1 MAAASAMPSPSPPA
15 TSSPTGFHYLVI
27 LDLESTCDDAA
38 DPNRQEIVEWP
49 WVVYDT
55 ALRSVV
61 DYKQIFIAP
70 AWNNNPNPPSYS
82 YSEEDVLFAAS
93 LKEAVQHFDTYL
105 LHSFVRHHKSF
116 CLLTDGPWDVQHFLL
131 LEAAR
136 KAIPLAPHYR
146 CFFNLRAEFTLR
158 YPQFGAPRDR
168 YGMMNSLG
176 ISRNSAQNG
185 HSANING
192 NANVNNMCNTG
203 IDDCIAI
210 SDIVSRM
217 IYDNHVFRS
226 PFIIPE
232 YDWSTALMQRIPSVA
247 IPVAAAVPIGC
258 IIRLRGLPWSCTE
271 LDIARF
277 LVPIKIVP
285 AGIHFVRNSHGKS
298 TGEAFVQLENESA
311 IKAAL
316 ARHRNMMGR
325 RYIEVFK
332 SSPNDMTNHLGRA
345 DARRIM
351 HQQHQ
356 AHAHVHKAAAAAAAA
371 VSGYQAGGRSGN
383 SNNNNSRDNRT
394 GGGGRNNNIKGT
406 PRSVHIDA
414 HTSPELQSSSATS
427 TPIKGNNTA
436 AAYPQSPMMRA
447 QTSTNA
453 AYTSSTLSGLAYVV
467 RVSGLPD
474 DIREDDLLPIFDGI
488 EMVGDGIHLV
498 PLQLSA
504 GIVGEETSPSS
515 TGNGNNN
522 NTASTP
528 KRPRRRRGRR
538 EAFVLLTGESWVRK
552 ACLRTGSVECPRGS
566 GNICHIT
573 VARSTPGEM
582 RATMA
587 SMPGTPGTPGKD
599 TDIGKSESAERSYL
613 MQVRNLEAT
622 TTIDSIAKLFSGL
635 GVNPGDVMIS
645 GEKVAQVS
653 FLSREAR
660 DIAVKTTALPGVWEA
675 AGEGRLDNGNN
686 GIDERGRVV
695 RMRGLP
701 YSATDSDILAFFEM
715 GNITART
722 EDISRGKDRQGR
734 ASGEAWVTLKN
745 AKEAQLAVLKLDK
758 EHMGSRYIELLVCG
772 NR

>member
-1 MAAASAMPSPSPPA
+1 MQTAYSPSPMAAASAMPSPSPPA

-332 SSPNDMTNHLGRA
+332 SSP
-345 DARRIM
+345 
-351 HQQHQ
+351 
-356 AHAHVHKAAAAAAAA
+356 
-371 VSGYQAGGRSGN
+371 
-383 SNNNNSRDNRT
+383 
-394 GGGGRNNNIKGT
+394 
-406 PRSVHIDA
+406 
-414 HTSPELQSSSATS
+414 PELQSSSATS

-474 DIREDDLLPIFDGI
+474 DIREDDLL
-488 EMVGDGIHLV
+488 
-498 PLQLSA
+498 
-504 GIVGEETSPSS
+504 
-515 TGNGNNN
+515 NNNN